1 MLVGSLPWKVGS
13 ILVNKAATIWVVDIF
28 CLIQL
33 FWHLYVVSE
42 PLVGPPEYYIL
53 FPLDFCAKFPV
64 RHIFYLILFLMLN
77 LATGNTWVSLLV
89 HNFSYSICCR
99 HISWCFPWQ
108 DSVFYRSSGKNLP
121 LSLGPFVPPFQ
132 IDWRICQCAEFLQCF
147 SILEAANSAWLQVI
161 SLPFWYWWNLTSG
174 YLYWKAILK
183 SIFST
188 FPWDWQVVW
197 VSKGSV

>member
-1 MLVGSLPWKVGS
+1 MGCWHFLPHLALLTPLCSIWTTCGSPRVLYTLPFGLLCKISCQTYLLPNFISDAESCHWK
-13 ILVNKAATIWVVDIF
+13 
-28 CLIQL
+28 
-33 FWHLYVVSE
+33 H
-42 PLVGPPEYYIL
+42 
-53 FPLDFCAKFPV
+53 
-64 RHIFYLILFLMLN
+64 
-77 LATGNTWVSLLV
+77 WVSLLV

>member
-1 MLVGSLPWKVGS
+1 M
-13 ILVNKAATIWVVDIF
+13 
-28 CLIQL
+28 
-33 FWHLYVVSE
+33 
-42 PLVGPPEYYIL
+42 GPPEYYIL

-77 LATGNTWVSLLV
+77 LATGDTECHYWFKISPTVFAAGILV
-89 HNFSYSICCR
+89 GAFLGRILCSTGPLVRICLC
-99 HISWCFPWQ
+99 P
-108 DSVFYRSSGKNLP
+108 
-121 LSLGPFVPPFQ
+121 LGPFVPPLQ

-183 SIFST
+183 SIFSM